1 MHMPAS
7 APATPDAPHTPHEPV
22 IAVRDL
28 CFAYGD
34 EPVLDHVDLTVE
46 RGEFLAVLGPNGGGK
61 TTLLKLLLGL
71 LAPRSGGVTLF
82 GGAPQA
88 ALPRIGYVPQYST
101 ARLDFPVT
109 VLDVVLM
116 GLAGTR
122 RGLLGRHWSR
132 DAASTD
138 RAREALDQVGLSGM
152 EKRMVGELSGGQRQR
167 AVVAR
172 ALMAQPELLLLDEPT
187 ASIDP
192 QGSFC
197 FFEFLGTLRGPH
209 TLVVVSHD
217 LSIATSTFSNVAFV
231 NRTLVHSRGAG
242 LTPEMLSMLYGHH
255 EKTCPMGAFI
265 SSVSG
270 LFPVLPKAEDL
281 PPGTLAGG
289 PPPDTTRTPAHG
301 QSAPAASAA
310 LPHPGKDA

>member
-1 MHMPAS
+1 MSGSTMPAMPHAPHGHGATQ
-7 APATPDAPHTPHEPV
+7 APAIT
-22 IAVRDL
+22 VRGL

-34 EPVLDHVDLTVE
+34 AEPVLDHVDLVVE

-71 LAPRSGGVTLF
+71 LAPRSGSVELF
-82 GGAPQA
+82 GGPPKA
-88 ALPRIGYVPQYST
+88 ALWRIGYVPQHST

-132 DAASTD
+132 DALSVA
-138 RAREALDQVGLSGM
+138 RAREALDQVGLADM
-152 EKRMVGELSGGQRQR
+152 ERRTMGELSGGQRQR

-172 ALMAQPELLLLDEPT
+172 ALMGQPELLLLDEPT

-197 FFEFLGTLRGPH
+197 FFEFLGGLRGPH

-217 LSIATSTFSNVAFV
+217 LSIATSAFSNVAFV
-231 NRTLVHSRGAG
+231 NRTLLHSRGTG
-242 LTPEMLSMLYGHH
+242 LTPDMLALLYGRH

-270 LFPVLPKAEDL
+270 LFPAPSGE
-281 PPGTLAGG
+281 GN
-289 PPPDTTRTPAHG
+289 PPPDAR
-301 QSAPAASAA
+301 AA
-310 LPHPGKDA
+310 KDP